1 MNTTAKKC
9 AQWAVFL
16 ALCFIGCIAFMV
28 LAGDDN
34 PANPLPFSRWLLMKV
49 VAGVVLYACYLCG
62 RTLHR
67 FGFLPEYLDKTLSEE
82 D

>member
-9 AQWAVFL
+9 AQWALFL
-16 ALCFIGCIAFMV
+16 ALCFIGLIAFIV

-34 PANPLPFSRWLLMKV
+34 PANPLPLSRWLLMKV
-49 VAGVVLYACYLCG
+49 VAGVVLYACYLLG

>member
-1 MNTTAKKC
+1 
-9 AQWAVFL
+9 
-16 ALCFIGCIAFMV
+16 MV
-28 LAGDDN
+28 LAGDEN

-49 VAGVVLYACYLCG
+49 VAGVVLYACYLLG

-67 FGFLPEYLDKTLSEE
+67 LGFLPEYLEKTLSEE